1 MRVWMVTQWFDPEPT
16 FKGLLFAK
24 ELQRRGHEVEVVT
37 GFPNY
42 PGGRVYDG
50 YRIRAYQREVVDG
63 IVVHRVP
70 LYPSHDASARKRVLN
85 YVSFASTSA
94 LKLLSGRRPD
104 VIYAYHP
111 PGTVALP
118 VAVARLVRGVPFVY
132 DVQDLWPDTL
142 AATGMLREGRVT
154 RLVGRAMERTYGLA
168 SHVVVLSEGFRS
180 RLVER
185 GVPVEKLT
193 VIPNWAPEHE
203 VLVEEPGPAR
213 RRLALDG
220 TFNVVFAGAMGP
232 AQQLDVIIDAAEL
245 LQVES
250 DVRFVLLGSGMD
262 ESRLKALVTER
273 RLDNVQFLARRPP
286 SEVGEVLAAG
296 DALLVHLRPDPLF
309 EITVPSKTQ
318 TYLYAGKPVLMGVR
332 GDAAR
337 MVTESGAGICFE
349 PGNAADLARAVREL
363 AQLSSAA
370 RIEMGRAGRRYY
382 DEHLSLRVGSDAFAT
397 VLEAAAR
404 QRHAWQRTKRGIDV
418 AVSATALAVL
428 AAPGAVVAALVR
440 SRLGSPVLFRQQ
452 RPGRH
457 GRPFTMVKFR
467 TMTADKDGQGHL
479 LPDAARLTPFGSWL
493 RTTSLD
499 ELPELWNVLK
509 GDMSIVGPR
518 PLLERYTPWFTEEE
532 SRRLDVRPGVTGLA
546 QVHGRNEAA
555 WDERL
560 ALDVDYVRTISPLRD
575 LRIVWA
581 TVAQV
586 FRRSGAVSDPTS
598 IMRDLDV
605 ERAARAGGR

>member
-1 MRVWMVTQWFDPEPT
+1 M
-16 FKGLLFAK
+16 
-24 ELQRRGHEVEVVT
+24 
-37 GFPNY
+37 
-42 PGGRVYDG
+42 
-50 YRIRAYQREVVDG
+50 
-63 IVVHRVP
+63 
-70 LYPSHDASARKRVLN
+70 
-85 YVSFASTSA
+85 
-94 LKLLSGRRPD
+94 LSGRRPD
-104 VIYAYHP
+104 VVYAYHP

-118 VAVARLVRGVPFVY
+118 VAAARLVRGAPFVY

-154 RLVGRAMERTYGLA
+154 RLVGRAMETTYGLA

-185 GVPVEKLT
+185 GVPVDKLT

-203 VLVEEPGPAR
+203 VLVEDPRPAR
-213 RRLALDG
+213 RRLGLDE

-232 AQQLDVIIDAAEL
+232 AQQLDVILDAAEL
-245 LQVES
+245 LQGES

-262 ESRLKALVTER
+262 EPRLRAR
-273 RLDNVQFLARRPP
+273 AADRGLDNVQFLARRPP

-309 EITVPSKTQ
+309 GITVPSKTQ

-337 MVTESGAGICFE
+337 MVTESGAGDLLR
-349 PGNAADLARAVREL
+349 PGDAANIARAVR
-363 AQLSSAA
+363 ASSAA
-370 RIEMGRAGRRYY
+370 ASAARLEMGRAGRRYF

-397 VLEAAAR
+397 VLEEAAR
-404 QRHAWQRTKRGIDV
+404 QRHAWQRTKRGFDV

-440 SRLGSPVLFRQQ
+440 TRLGSPVLFRQQ

-467 TMTADKDGQGHL
+467 TMTDDTDGQGHL

-518 PLLERYTPWFTEEE
+518 PLLERYTQSFAQEE

-546 QVHGRNEAA
+546 QVQGRNEAA
-555 WDERL
+555 SDDRL
-560 ALDVDYVRTISPLRD
+560 HARRRLRPHHLSAARPANRLGHRRPGVAAAQALSVTP
-575 LRIVWA
+575 
-581 TVAQV
+581 
-586 FRRSGAVSDPTS
+586 RRS
-598 IMRDLDV
+598 
-605 ERAARAGGR
+605 